1 MKKSSITIKMILELT
16 LFFMGLV
23 GLILALVS
31 GSLYHSMTLA
41 SQQQALQEL
50 VQLKVDARLSDIEL
64 QSRNQG
70 AALLNS
76 NAFRTASEKHDYKM
90 LNKILQQELKD
101 LKQQRRD
108 LDIINITVYSRNF
121 NAVAEASQGLAKELP
136 YPVCGAILNRARIRT
151 GLQSTQVISEL
162 CLIDQHLLRTTLL
175 PLGGYSLTGYM
186 AVVVD
191 PMDSLIQMEQS
202 LGLPLRFTQPEG
214 EVRYKSE
221 QWPRDDLLLDEGD
234 KATLAIKT
242 SDGETGLSI
251 AMAHRSSRLTTEL
264 SRTRLIVILAA
275 CVTTLLAI
283 MVAWWIIRRTT
294 VLPLRHLTRQLHRVQ
309 QDQTE
314 IGRQIKVTG
323 TSEITELTQGFN
335 SMTRKLQSMY
345 LKLEELA
352 FTDAL
357 TRLPNRYQL
366 NQRLEG
372 FTSNQRRG
380 QHSFGFLLMDLDRFK
395 TVNDTLGH
403 HVGDQLLQLVSVRMQ
418 EVLRDSDVVTRL
430 DSASRS
436 AFDNDMVARLGGDEF
451 AAILPDAKNRE
462 QAETVAKKLND
473 AMREEFV
480 VETHRF
486 NIGISIGI
494 VIFPDDGDDMHS
506 LMRKADVAMYYAKK
520 NRLGFVYYDESQ
532 MDEVLQDSKQA
543 IS

>member
-1 MKKSSITIKMILELT
+1 MIMELT

-31 GSLYHSMTLA
+31 GSLYHSMTLE

-50 VQLKVDARLSDIEL
+50 VQLKVDARLGDIEL

-70 AALLNS
+70 ATLLNS
-76 NAFRTASEKHDYKM
+76 DGFRTAFEKNDYRTLKQ
-90 LNKILQQELKD
+90 ILQQELKD
-101 LKQQRRD
+101 LKRQNGD
-108 LDIINITVYSRNF
+108 LNVVNLTVYSRNF
-121 NAVAEASQGLAKELP
+121 NTVAEASQGLSLDLP
-136 YPVCGAILNRARIRT
+136 YPVCGSVLSRARIRT
-151 GLQSTQVISEL
+151 GLQSTQVMSEL

-191 PMDSLIQMEQS
+191 PLDSLIQMEES
-202 LGLPLRFTQPEG
+202 LGLPLRFTQADG
-214 EVRYKSE
+214 KVSYQSE
-221 QWPRDDLLLDEGD
+221 QWPRDGLLLDEGE
-234 KATLAIKT
+234 KAKLTIKT
-242 SDGETGLSI
+242 NEGEIGLRI
-251 AMAHRSSRLTTEL
+251 AMAHQSSRLTTEL
-264 SRTRLIVILAA
+264 SQTRLIVMLVA

-283 MVAWWIIRRTT
+283 MAAWWLLRRTT

-335 SMTRKLQSMY
+335 SMTKKLQSMY

-366 NQRLEG
+366 HQRLEG
-372 FTSNQRRG
+372 FTSNQRLG
-380 QHSFGFLLMDLDRFK
+380 QHAFGFLLMDLDRFK

-403 HVGDQLLQLVSVRMQ
+403 HIGDQLLQQVSVRMQ
-418 EVLRDSDVVTRL
+418 EVLRDSDMVTRL

-436 AFDNDMVARLGGDEF
+436 AFEDDMVARLGGDEF

-473 AMREEFV
+473 AMRQEFT
-480 VETHRF
+480 VEAHRF
-486 NIGISIGI
+486 NIGISIG
-494 VIFPDDGDDMHS
+494 VVVFPDDGDDMHT

-520 NRLGFVYYDESQ
+520 NRLGFAYYDESQ
-532 MDEVLQDSKQA
+532 TNEVLEESNLA

>member
-1 MKKSSITIKMILELT
+1 MKKSGITIKTILELT
-16 LFFMGLV
+16 LLFMGVV

-31 GSLYHSMTLA
+31 SSLYHSMTLA
-41 SQQQALQEL
+41 SQQKALQEL
-50 VQLKVDARLSDIEL
+50 VQLKVGARLSDMEL

-76 NAFRTASEKHDYKM
+76 NSFRTSFEKHDYQTLK
-90 LNKILQQELKD
+90 KILQQELKD
-101 LKQQRRD
+101 LNQQVGN
-108 LDIINITVYSRNF
+108 LNVVNITVYSRNF
-121 NAVAEASQGLAKELP
+121 NTVAEASQGLSLELP
-136 YPVCGAILNRARIRT
+136 YPVCGSVLNRARIRT
-151 GLQSTQVISEL
+151 GLQSTQIISEL

-191 PMDSLIQMEQS
+191 PLNSLVQMEQS
-202 LGLPLRFTQPEG
+202 LGLPLRFTQPDG
-214 EVRYKSE
+214 EVSYQSD
-221 QWPRDDLLLDEGD
+221 QWPRDALLLDEGD
-234 KATLAIKT
+234 KAKLTIKT
-242 SDGETGLSI
+242 SEGETGLSI
-251 AMAHRSSRLTTEL
+251 AMAHQSSRLTTEL
-264 SRTRLIVILAA
+264 SQTRLIMVLAA

-283 MVAWWIIRRTT
+283 LVAWWIIRRTT
-294 VLPLRHLTRQLHRVQ
+294 VLPLRRLTGQLHRVQ
-309 QDQTE
+309 QDQSE
-314 IGRQIKVTG
+314 IGRELKVTG

-335 SMTRKLQSMY
+335 SMTKKLRSMY

-372 FTSNQRRG
+372 FTSNQRCE
-380 QHSFGFLLMDLDRFK
+380 QNSFGFLLMDLDRFK

-403 HVGDQLLQLVSVRMQ
+403 HVGDQLLQQVSIHMQ

-436 AFDNDMVARLGGDEF
+436 AFEDDMVARLGGDEF
-451 AAILPDAKNRE
+451 AAILADVKNRE
-462 QAETVAKKLND
+462 QAETVAKKITD
-473 AMREEFV
+473 AMQQEFT
-480 VETHRF
+480 VETHRL

-494 VIFPDDGDDMHS
+494 VVFPDDGDDMHT

-532 MDEVLQDSKQA
+532 TDEVLEESKQA
-543 IS
+543 VS

>member
-1 MKKSSITIKMILELT
+1 MKKPAITIKMILELT
-16 LFFMGLV
+16 LLFMGLV

-50 VQLKVDARLSDIEL
+50 VQLKVDARLSDLEL
-64 QSRNQG
+64 ESRKQG
-70 AALLNS
+70 ATLLNS
-76 NAFRTASEKHDYKM
+76 NGFRDAFEKNNYPTLK
-90 LNKILQQELKD
+90 KILQQELKD
-101 LKQQRRD
+101 LNQQKKD
-108 LDIINITVYSRNF
+108 LNIINITVYSRNF
-121 NAVAEASQGLAKELP
+121 NTVAEASQGLALELP
-136 YPVCGAILNRARIRT
+136 YPVCGSVLNRARIRT
-151 GLQSTQVISEL
+151 GLQSTQIISEL
-162 CLIDQHLLRTTLL
+162 CMIDQHALRTTLL

-191 PMDSLIQMEQS
+191 PLDSLIQMEES
-202 LGLPLRFTQPEG
+202 LGLPLRFTQPDG
-214 EVRYKSE
+214 NVSYQSE
-221 QWPRDDLLLDEGD
+221 MWPKNALLLDEGD
-234 KATLAIKT
+234 KAKLTIKT
-242 SDGETGLSI
+242 SEGETGLKI
-251 AMAHRSSRLTTEL
+251 AMAHQSSRLTNEL
-264 SRTRLIVILAA
+264 SQTRLILILAA
-275 CVTTLLAI
+275 CVTTLFAI
-283 MVAWWIIRRTT
+283 VVAWWVIRRTT
-294 VLPLRHLTRQLHRVQ
+294 VMPLQRLTSQLNRVQ

-314 IGRQIKVTG
+314 IGRQIKVAG

-335 SMTRKLQSMY
+335 SMTKKLQSMY

-352 FTDAL
+352 YTDAL

-395 TVNDTLGH
+395 TINDTLGH
-403 HVGDQLLQLVSVRMQ
+403 HVGDQLLQQVSIRMQ

-430 DSASRS
+430 DQASRS
-436 AFDNDMVARLGGDEF
+436 AFEDDMVARLGGDEF

-473 AMREEFV
+473 AMQQEFS

-494 VIFPDDGDDMHS
+494 VVFPDDGEDMHT

-520 NRLGFVYYDESQ
+520 HRLGFVYYDDSQ
-532 MDEVLQDSKQA
+532 TAEVLQESKRA